1 MANADVIKGKLR
13 SIKGRVKE
21 ALAEAA
27 ADDKAA
33 DEGRVDQ
40 AAGEGRAAVG
50 EIKERLERRRG
61 GDLAAKMRAAA
72 VERERRKRRG

>member
-1 MANADVIKGKLR
+1 MPNSDIVKGKLR
-13 SIKGRVKE
+13 AIKGRVKE

-40 AAGEGRAAVG
+40 AAGQGREQVG
-50 EIKERLERRRG
+50 RIKERFARSSPISEGVKGGVVELERRR
-61 GDLAAKMRAAA
+61 K
-72 VERERRKRRG
+72 KR